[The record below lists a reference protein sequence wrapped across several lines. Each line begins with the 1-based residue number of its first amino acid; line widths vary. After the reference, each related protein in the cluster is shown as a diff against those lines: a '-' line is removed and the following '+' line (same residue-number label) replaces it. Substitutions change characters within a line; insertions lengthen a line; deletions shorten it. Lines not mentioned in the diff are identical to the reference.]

1 MREVLNIKKALKDFE
16 TSMQKCED
24 DLNRTLID
32 IHRGEDPAWDHLWDH
47 SEAYCVLFGAAA
59 AILPVLGL
67 MAWHISRGGTLF

>member
-1 MREVLNIKKALKDFE
+1 MKQLPNIAQAVKDFE
-16 TSMQKCED
+16 VKMQKCED
-24 DLNRTLID
+24 DLNREIID

-47 SEAYCVLFGAAA
+47 SKAYCVLFGAAA

>member
-1 MREVLNIKKALKDFE
+1 MKQLPNIAQAVKDFE
-16 TSMQKCED
+16 VKMQKCED
-24 DLNRTLID
+24 DLNAAIID

-47 SEAYCVLFGAAA
+47 SKAYCVLFGAAA